1 MRMKGCMRKLVL
13 LLDETT
19 RKIEYKLNLTTTL
32 SRTIVA
38 KISLHFLLDNVNGSD
53 PLVKMFNA

>member
-19 RKIEYKLNLTTTL
+19 RKIGYKLNLTTTL